1 MVYRQSDLVQLQPH
15 ALFRTL
21 QAEALCLPFI
31 SAGALASEQH
41 AALLLAFAR
50 TAHSPCSAWW
60 TTASQQLHTSSHTL
74 GSDIHTSSM
83 QPHTSGLKDT
93 QISVLLAAYCALR
106 YVPMTAPI
114 MPQFLY

>member
-15 ALFRTL
+15 AFFRTL
-21 QAEALCLPFI
+21 QAEALCLPFL
-31 SAGALASEQH
+31 SAGALAPEQH

-50 TAHSPCSAWW
+50 TAHGPCSTWW

-74 GSDIHTSSM
+74 GSDIHTLV
-83 QPHTSGLKDT
+83 LKDT